1 MDVLDYLKFLAAL
14 VFVLALIGALAYFA
28 RRHGLGGMVAPIRS
42 HDRRLSLIESL
53 PIDPRHR
60 LILARRDNVEYV
72 LLVGNTNLVIEQIH
86 LSSGTERQENISAG
100 HAGPYVSSHPQSDS
114 KLPRTLKAAPD
125 HNH

>member
-28 RRHGLGGMVAPIRS
+28 RRHGWGGMVAPMRGR
-42 HDRRLSLIESL
+42 DRRLSLIESL

-72 LLVGNTNLVIEQIH
+72 LLVGNTNLIIEQIVFPSDTEKQD
-86 LSSGTERQENISAG
+86 SSVADLYT
-100 HAGPYVSSHPQSDS
+100 PSHPPSDS
-114 KLPRTLKAAPD
+114 QSPKPSKAAPGQKG
-125 HNH
+125 NH